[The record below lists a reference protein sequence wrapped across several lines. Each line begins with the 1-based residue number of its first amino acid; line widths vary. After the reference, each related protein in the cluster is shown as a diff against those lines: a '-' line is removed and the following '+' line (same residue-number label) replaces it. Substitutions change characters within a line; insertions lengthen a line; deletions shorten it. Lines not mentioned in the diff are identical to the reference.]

1 VVAGDTLWRIAHEH
15 RISVEELREL
25 NDLTGDL
32 IHVRDELR
40 VPAREGAAA
49 PPAPAA
55 PMEPVEAFPS
65 EPPLID
71 DAGETDAPAASGV
84 EGAGISEKDE
94 PVAEDQIY

>member
-1 VVAGDTLWRIAHEH
+1 
-15 RISVEELREL
+15 
-25 NDLTGDL
+25 
-32 IHVRDELR
+32 
-40 VPAREGAAA
+40 
-49 PPAPAA
+49 
-55 PMEPVEAFPS
+55 MEPVEAFPS